1 MTTQYSKEV
10 HIMAGHYLQSLL
22 GEREKI
28 VLVTRHHWFVLARSI
43 IFEVFLILVIFTA
56 TIVGTV
62 AISASSPFRFIVP
75 LIGFIFLL
83 IPIATGTR
91 DVLDW
96 THHQYIITNFRV
108 MQISGIFNKSV
119 IDSSLDKVNDIKM
132 SQSAFGRMF
141 GYGDIEILTASE
153 LGVNMFK
160 RIDNPVRFKAA
171 LINAK
176 AYLEHAG
183 EDAPLPEVLPPSEN
197 KQEIPGM
204 ISKLAELR
212 AQGILTEVEFQQKK
226 AELLAK
232 L

>member
-1 MTTQYSKEV
+1 
-10 HIMAGHYLQSLL
+10 MAGHYLQSLL

-28 VLVTRHHWFVLARSI
+28 ILVTRHHWFVLARSI
-43 IFEVFLILVIFTA
+43 ILEVALILLIFAA

-62 AISASSPFRFIVP
+62 LISKSQSPFEFIVP
-75 LIGFIFLL
+75 LIGFLIML
-83 IPIATGTR
+83 IPMTTGTR
-91 DVLDW
+91 DVLIW
-96 THHQYIITNFRV
+96 THHQYIITNLRV
-108 MQISGIFNKSV
+108 MQISGIFNKNV

-153 LGVNMFK
+153 LGVNLFK
-160 RIDNPVRFKAA
+160 RIDSPVKFKSA

-176 AYLEHAG
+176 ANLEHAG
-183 EDAPLPEVLPPSEN
+183 EASPVMEVAPAPES
-197 KQEIPGM
+197 KQDIPAM
-204 ISKLAELR
+204 IDKLAELR
-212 AQGILTEVEFQQKK
+212 GRGILTEVEFQQKK

>member
-1 MTTQYSKEV
+1 
-10 HIMAGHYLQSLL
+10 MAGHYLQSLL

-28 VLVTRHHWFVLARSI
+28 ILVTRHHWFVLARSI
-43 IFEVFLILVIFTA
+43 IFEAVLILIVFAA
-56 TIVGTV
+56 TIAGTI
-62 AISASSPFRFIVP
+62 ALSGTSTPFEFIVP
-75 LIGFIFLL
+75 LIGFFILL

-91 DVLDW
+91 DVLIW
-96 THHQYIITNFRV
+96 SHHQYIITNLRV
-108 MQISGIFNKSV
+108 MQISGIFNKNV

-153 LGVNMFK
+153 LGVNLFK
-160 RIDNPVRFKAA
+160 KIDNPVKFKSA

-183 EDAPLPEVLPPSEN
+183 EEMPAPLP
-197 KQEIPGM
+197 IPDLKMDVPAM
-204 ISKLAELR
+204 ISKLADLR
-212 AQGILTEVEFQQKK
+212 TQGVLTEDEFQQKK
-226 AELLAK
+226 SELLSK